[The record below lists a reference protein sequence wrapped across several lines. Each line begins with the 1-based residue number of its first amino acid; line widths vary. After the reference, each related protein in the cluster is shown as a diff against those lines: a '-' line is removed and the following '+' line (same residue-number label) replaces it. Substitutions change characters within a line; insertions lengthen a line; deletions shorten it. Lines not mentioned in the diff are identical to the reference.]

1 MENLNDPSKLGG
13 GIATAFVATV
23 YGVGSANLLFLPL
36 ATKIKR
42 KLALEKDRRVLIAE
56 AALSIQ
62 AGLNPRVLREKL
74 LAYAGMHGA
83 AAEPKKE

>member
-23 YGVGSANLLFLPL
+23 YGVGSANLIFLPF
-36 ATKIKR
+36 ANKIKR
-42 KLALEKDRRVLIAE
+42 KLAVEKARRVLIAE
-56 AALSIQ
+56 GALSIQ

-74 LAYAGMHGA
+74 LAYAGLHGA
-83 AAEPKKE
+83 PPPAKE